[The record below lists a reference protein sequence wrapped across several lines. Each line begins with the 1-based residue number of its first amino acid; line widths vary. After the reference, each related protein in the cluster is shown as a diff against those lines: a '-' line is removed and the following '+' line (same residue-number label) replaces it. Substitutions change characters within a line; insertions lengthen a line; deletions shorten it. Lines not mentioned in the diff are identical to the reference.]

1 MATFKL
7 NKGNK
12 FNIDK
17 GIQKVLVGC
26 GWKISS
32 TGGSPFDIDLSI
44 FGCVAD
50 GNGNPTFYNQGSHA
64 VTYANQD
71 LVKGTNKSLSTTDG
85 SITHTGDNR
94 VGASGADAEQAV
106 VDLAALPG
114 DITEVSFFITAHE
127 AKKRKQN
134 FGIVNGSYIRVIDS
148 ETNAELC
155 RYDLQKEFDTAI
167 SIQVGSL
174 VKENGTWS
182 FKAVGAGSSSEDLG
196 DILGKLS

>member
-26 GWKISS
+26 GWKIST
-32 TGGSPFDIDLSI
+32 TGGNSFDVDLNI
-44 FGCVAD
+44 FGCVSS

-71 LVKGTNKSLSTTDG
+71 LVKGSNKSLSTTDG

-94 VGASGADAEQAV
+94 VGASGTDAEQAAI
-106 VDLAALPG
+106 DLSLLPS
-114 DITEVSFFITAHE
+114 DITEVSFFITIYE

-134 FGIVNGSYIRVIDS
+134 FGSVNGSYIRIVDS
-148 ETNAELC
+148 ETGAELC
-155 RYDLQKEFDTAI
+155 RYDLQKEFDSAI

-174 VKENGTWS
+174 VKENGTWT